1 MLAVLAVLDLEID
14 IPAQNAAAA
23 AIRRSAM
30 AQCAD
35 QAAEAMDCDAEF
47 KTEGHPL
54 IGREVT
60 RSDSKGTVVGWLSAA
75 ESDFVDGDGLPAAL
89 FHVEYTE
96 GELAGEEEDF
106 ELYEVEAVLVE
117 TVERT
122 AVEWKCTAAHKE
134 MIKALR
140 DSELKKPDGARSATQ
155 LARKAV
161 SLNFFKDKKFGAI
174 TGYISR
180 ANLVSEEN
188 KDVRDV
194 AAHAKLKL
202 AEMEAKDV
210 TAREGAFVVG
220 NPRMSTG
227 KESSENKH
235 PRKARLRPVYVR
247 IGSDGGPEAVAE
259 ATTEALHAALA
270 VLSYHEAHG
279 RKQLEELE
287 RTNATRYAEVMKYRK
302 KFDDQTVLEVDGG
315 WSTSDID
322 GVRRIKTALG
332 MPDLLEVVVKGQ
344 HFGKQREDTEEGL
357 KEIKRMVE
365 ETQSEELGR
374 RAARKEADA
383 DLASGATT
391 LQQKVAEQGITFVS
405 PEQQDALGDDAP
417 APSWRVEEPQQQQQ
431 TFLRAPRTG
440 GVDRGVEQS
449 IEAAYEAAAAARR
462 LGLWGAPDD
471 RDMTD
476 WEAHVRA
483 SGQKTPPADRPTK
496 DCYDELTRPTDRDL
510 TELLDALEVD
520 APIVCSA
527 APARPQELLGAGR
540 KTKDRSRTL
549 FDEVE
554 AEHGAA
560 VAGDRRG
567 FDSFKDALNARARAT
582 GFMKEAIELFIG
594 ARLTQPQYAAV
605 EGCFCLDVLIDF
617 DDGGEENLSIAVP
630 EGVVLRPTT
639 FASRWKY
646 GAFRPEW
653 RRYYGARLIQIV
665 ALRCAF
671 ATAMYAALHARGLD

>member
-1 MLAVLAVLDLEID
+1 
-14 IPAQNAAAA
+14 
-23 AIRRSAM
+23 M
-30 AQCAD
+30 AQCAE
-35 QAAEAMDCDAEF
+35 EAMDCDAEF

-54 IGREVT
+54 IGREVI

-106 ELYEVEAVLVE
+106 ELYEVEEALPE
-117 TVERT
+117 TIERT
-122 AVEWKCTAAHKE
+122 AKPWKVTDDNKKILE
-134 MIKALR
+134 ELR
-140 DSELKKPDGARSATQ
+140 DGELKKPDGARTATQ
-155 LARKAV
+155 LAAKAV
-161 SLNFFKDKKFGAI
+161 RLKFFQKKKQGAI
-174 TGYISR
+174 QSMISKWQ
-180 ANLVSEEN
+180 LVSQEH
-188 KDVRDV
+188 KDPRGLRV

-202 AEMEAKDV
+202 AEIEAKDV
-210 TAREGAFVVG
+210 TARKGDFIVANHG
-220 NPRMSTG
+220 LDCRSG
-227 KESSENKH
+227 LGSNKH
-235 PRKARLRPVYVR
+235 PRDAALGPVYVR
-247 IGSDGGPEAVAE
+247 IKNGGSAKDVEE

-287 RTNATRYAEVMKYRK
+287 RANATRYAAVVKYREK
-302 KFDDQTVLEVDGG
+302 WDDQTILKVDDG

-322 GVRRIKTALG
+322 GVRRIKTAPG

-383 DLASGATT
+383 DLASGVTT
-391 LQQKVAEQGITFVS
+391 LQQKVVEQGITFVS
-405 PEQQDALGDDAP
+405 PEQQEALGDDAP
-417 APSWRVEEPQQQQQ
+417 APSWRVDAPPQQQQ
-431 TFLRAPRTG
+431 TFLRAQRTG
-440 GVDRGVEQS
+440 KVDRDVAQS
-449 IEAAYEAAAAARR
+449 IGAAYEAAAAARR

-483 SGQKTPPADRPTK
+483 SGQKTPAADRPTK
-496 DCYDELTRPTDRDL
+496 TCFDELTRPTDRDL
-510 TELLDALEVD
+510 TELLDALGVD

-540 KTKDRSRTL
+540 QTKDRSRKL
-549 FDEVE
+549 FVEVE

-567 FDSFKDALNARARAT
+567 FDSFKDALNARARET

-605 EGCFCLDVLIDF
+605 EDCFCIDVLIDF

-665 ALRCAF
+665 SLRAAF

>member
-1 MLAVLAVLDLEID
+1 
-14 IPAQNAAAA
+14 
-23 AIRRSAM
+23 M
-30 AQCAD
+30 AQHAE
-35 QAAEAMDCDAEF
+35 EAMDCDEAEF

-106 ELYEVEAVLVE
+106 ELYEVEEALPE
-117 TVERT
+117 TIGRT
-122 AVEWKCTAAHKE
+122 AVEWKSTAEHKE

-140 DSELKKPDGARSATQ
+140 DSELMKPDGARSAMQ
-155 LARKAV
+155 LARKAE
-161 SLNFFKDKKFGAI
+161 SLNFFKDKKQGAI
-174 TGYISR
+174 TAYISR

-210 TAREGAFVVG
+210 TAREGAFVVANPGMNIRKETSG
-220 NPRMSTG
+220 N
-227 KESSENKH
+227 NH
-235 PRKARLRPVYVR
+235 PKQANLVAVYVR
-247 IGSDGGPEAVAE
+247 IGGDGSAEHVEA
-259 ATTEALHAALA
+259 ATEKALCAGVA
-270 VLSYHEAHG
+270 VLSFFKAHG
-279 RKQLEELE
+279 QAQLDEL
-287 RTNATRYAEVMKYRK
+287 RDKNPTRYDAVMKYRK
-302 KFDDQTVLEVDGG
+302 EFEGQTTIKVDDGFFASGIE
-315 WSTSDID
+315 
-322 GVRRIKTALG
+322 GVKRTKRRG
-332 MPDLLEVVVKGQ
+332 QPDLLTIILKGP
-344 HFGKQREDTEEGL
+344 HKGKQCEDTEEGL
-357 KEIKRMVE
+357 KKITQWVE
-365 ETQSEELGR
+365 ETQSEELQR

-391 LQQKVAEQGITFVS
+391 LQQKVVEQGITFVS
-405 PEQQDALGDDAP
+405 PEQQAALGDDAP
-417 APSWRVEEPQQQQQ
+417 AASWRVEAPPQQQQ

-440 GVDRGVEQS
+440 KVDRDVARS
-449 IEAAYEAAAAARR
+449 IEAAFEAAAAARR
-462 LGLWGAPDD
+462 LGLWGAPDH

-496 DCYDELTRPTDRDL
+496 DCYDELTHPTDRDL
-510 TELLDALEVD
+510 TELLDSLGVD

-554 AEHGAA
+554 AVHGAA

-567 FDSFKDALNARARAT
+567 FDSFKDALNARARET

-594 ARLTQPQYAAV
+594 ARLTPPQYAVV
-605 EGCFCLDVLIDF
+605 EECFCLDVLVDF